1 MSKLSLQFLPKLSFG
16 NPILSASGCFGNS
29 LSYLE
34 YFDPNILGATILKG
48 LTLKPRDGNY
58 GQRVVET
65 ASGMLNSVGLENLG
79 YDRFIKESLPE
90 IEAKISIPVITN
102 INGSTPEEYILLAK
116 KLDKHQKI
124 AAYELNL
131 SCPNVKSGG
140 MSFGTQAET
149 VREITKAVKQATS
162 KPVIVKLSPNVTDI
176 KAIVLAAA
184 EGGADG
190 ISLINTLLGMAV
202 DISKMKPIL
211 GNTFGGLSG
220 PAIKPVGLRCVYQ
233 ARQVTDLPIIG
244 VGGIANARDVL
255 EYMAVGANAVSIGTM
270 LLSQP
275 LCVGKI
281 LQDLQEYCEKEGL
294 KNLQEIVGVCHQ
306 A

>member
-1 MSKLSLQFLPKLSFG
+1 MTKLSVDFLSNLKFS

-34 YFDPNILGATILKG
+34 YFDPNILGGTILKG
-48 LTLKPRDGNY
+48 LTLKPKDGNS
-58 GQRVVET
+58 GERVIET

-79 YDRFIKESLPE
+79 YDKFIKESLPE
-90 IEAKISIPVITN
+90 IEAKISIPVIAN
-102 INGSTPEEYILLAK
+102 INGSTPEEYVLLAK
-116 KLDKHQKI
+116 KLDKHKKI
-124 AAYELNL
+124 VALELNL

-140 MSFGTQAET
+140 MSFGTQAKM
-149 VREITKAVKQATS
+149 VHDITLAVKQATS
-162 KPVIVKLSPNVTDI
+162 KPVIVKLSPNVTDMQ
-176 KAIVLAAA
+176 AIVLAAA

-202 DISKMKPIL
+202 DIGKKKPVL

-233 ARQVTDLPIIG
+233 ARQVTNLPIIG
-244 VGGIANARDVL
+244 VGGIANAKDVL

-270 LLSQP
+270 LLSEP
-275 LCVGKI
+275 LMVGKI
-281 LQDLQEYCEKEGL
+281 LQDLQKYCENEGL

-306 A
+306 